1 MTASADV
8 ILHGGRVHTV
18 DESRP
23 TAEAVA
29 VRGGRIVAVGS
40 DHDIQGLAGPR
51 TRRID
56 LRGRTLLPGFQDAHV
71 HTITSALD
79 RLRCDLTVSDD
90 AATYLELIR
99 AYATAHPE
107 RPAILGGGWSMTAFP
122 GGTPDRA
129 LLDAIVPD
137 RPVALDN
144 RDGHGTW
151 VNSKA
156 FELAGMDDDTP
167 EPARGRIERRADGS
181 LQGTLHEGASDL
193 VWDVLPKPEPDEWLE
208 AARMG
213 QRELLGYGITAWQ
226 DASGYDNDL
235 FAYRR
240 LAETGELI
248 ARVISTQ
255 RWSRHEGV
263 EQVEGLIDTSRDM
276 AIGRLRADRIKILF
290 DGIVENYTAAMLE
303 PYLDREG
310 RPTANRGMYYVDVE
324 LVREAVRVIDAAGL
338 HVHIH
343 TIGDRAVRDALDAI
357 ERAAALNPAWIGG
370 RRWRTSRSCT
380 RSTSRASRPSAWSP
394 TDSPTGRSKR
404 IKWAA

>member
-1 MTASADV
+1 M
-8 ILHGGRVHTV
+8 
-18 DESRP
+18 
-23 TAEAVA
+23 
-29 VRGGRIVAVGS
+29 
-40 DHDIQGLAGPR
+40 
-51 TRRID
+51 
-56 LRGRTLLPGFQDAHV
+56 

-99 AYATAHPE
+99 AYAAAHPE
-107 RPAILGGGWSMTAFP
+107 RPAILGGGWSMAAFP

-156 FELAGMDDDTP
+156 FELAGIDDDTP

-240 LAETGELI
+240 LAETGELV

-255 RWSRHEGV
+255 RWSRHHGV
-263 EQVEGLIDTSRDM
+263 EQLEGLIDTSRDL
-276 AIGRLRADRIKILF
+276 AIGRLRADRIKILL
-290 DGIVENYTAAMLE
+290 DGIVENSTAAMLE
-303 PYLDREG
+303 PYLDAG
-310 RPTANRGMYYVDVE
+310 RPTDRRIAACTTSMSSSSARRSVPSTRPACTCTSTPSVTAPFATPSTPSSTPPPSTRPG
-324 LVREAVRVIDAAGL
+324 ID
-338 HVHIH
+338 
-343 TIGDRAVRDALDAI
+343 D
-357 ERAAALNPAWIGG
+357 
-370 RRWRTSRSCT
+370 RRWRTSRSST
-380 RSTSRASRPSAWSP
+380 RPTSRVSRPSAWSP
-394 TDSPTGRSKR
+394 TDSPIGRSRKR
-404 IKWAA
+404 RWTA